1 MRTGRRQ
8 EMCEMEVLAGGAG
21 GQLRG
26 WRGRVKWKLEI
37 TMMAMMAM
45 MAVILAACS
54 ENLAASSHQITK
66 QQRRSTT

>member
-37 TMMAMMAM
+37 TMMAMMA
-45 MAVILAACS
+45 VILAACS

>member
-26 WRGRVKWKLEI
+26 WRERVKWKLEI
-37 TMMAMMAM
+37 TMMAM

-54 ENLAASSHQITK
+54 ENLAASKHQITK

>member
-26 WRGRVKWKLEI
+26 WRERVKWKLEI
-37 TMMAMMAM
+37 TMMAM

-66 QQRRSTT
+66 QQWRSTT